1 MKIGNSTNL
10 PLGCTPW
17 WSKLNMHYDEGYVY
31 TLTGDSV
38 WRQGKERDLL
48 CVRLG
53 CGNWLWCR
61 RFLISSLWWIIAD
74 GCHKVHVFWETFNP
88 GRKSGMGYYL
98 LFILMGNLYSSG
110 SVSNCGCSE
119 KCIPYKVSR
128 NDICSKLSMWNIK
141 ERSVHC
147 WGSVCGCNHDS

>member
-1 MKIGNSTNL
+1 MCKVKAWKLETAQIYHLVVL
-10 PLGCTPW
+10 PGEVNWICI
-17 WSKLNMHYDEGYVY
+17 MMRVMY
-31 TLTGDSV
+31 TSTGDSV

-98 LFILMGNLYSSG
+98 LFILMVRISSSSFCFSRRMNNNVLLFVEQILCYALTSYFYHDTCYS
-110 SVSNCGCSE
+110 
-119 KCIPYKVSR
+119 
-128 NDICSKLSMWNIK
+128 
-141 ERSVHC
+141 
-147 WGSVCGCNHDS
+147 